1 MQKLPSWLLLILPPN
16 LSAKSH
22 ECVEGNSAAPEAQTR
37 VESGLLKTRLRE
49 YTIQSHSSMPPNN
62 TYINFER
69 FASVVQDIAL
79 VEMGLEDV
87 AQKRECLQGDVEA
100 LLSIYS
106 EKEAWYKEESE
117 SIRQELSQVRYEFRK
132 AEALRRSLGDDLRT
146 TDASLTSI
154 SRRYL
159 TREEHLSSL
168 RQELNAE
175 LRWLQEV
182 MESLNGDA
190 GNMGLGSVST
200 LNNEVN
206 EVWKELLSKDR
217 PGAHPDISESD

>member
-1 MQKLPSWLLLILPPN
+1 M
-16 LSAKSH
+16 
-22 ECVEGNSAAPEAQTR
+22 
-37 VESGLLKTRLRE
+37 
-49 YTIQSHSSMPPNN
+49 
-62 TYINFER
+62 
-69 FASVVQDIAL
+69 VQDISL

-100 LLSIYS
+100 LLSIYG

-117 SIRQELSQVRYEFRK
+117 SIRKELSQVRYEFRK
-132 AEALRRSLGDDLRT
+132 AEALRRSIQDDLRT
-146 TDASLTSI
+146 ADASLSSI
-154 SRRYL
+154 SGRYL

-190 GNMGLGSVST
+190 GDMRLGSVST

-206 EVWKELLSKDR
+206 EALKELLSRDR
-217 PGAHPDISESD
+217 PEAHPDILDSD